1 MTPIELIEP
10 ASAGIAATEFGW
22 LSAWLLGLSV
32 GLTTCTAV
40 CLPYLGTWALG
51 QGQGGRAATWDTT
64 AFAGGKIVAYALL
77 GATAALIGEQLLGLL
92 KGDIGHWLIGITA
105 IGAGIWLLLP
115 HAPYRQCGLSR
126 AQHGSPFMLGFAL
139 SFTPC
144 APLAALLAAS
154 AGAGNVMQGGLYGLL
169 FGLGA
174 ALTPLFIVIP
184 LLGAFGRRLQAER
197 PWLGPWLLRGGGLVL
212 VVIGLYRL
220 PEFL

>member
-10 ASAGIAATEFGW
+10 VGPVAAASFGW

-51 QGQGGRAATWDTT
+51 QGRGGRAAAWDTA
-64 AFAGGKIVAYALL
+64 AFAGGKVAAYGVLGAAAGLL
-77 GATAALIGEQLLGLL
+77 GSQLLNFL
-92 KGDIGHWLIGITA
+92 KGDIGLWLIGVTA

-115 HAPYRQCGLSR
+115 RAPHRSCGMRRGERS
-126 AQHGSPFMLGFAL
+126 SPFAMGFAL

-154 AGAGNVMQGGLYGLL
+154 AGAGDVLQGGLYGLL
-169 FGLGA
+169 FGFGA
-174 ALTPLFIVIP
+174 ALTPLFVVIP
-184 LLGAFGRRLQAER
+184 LLGKFGSKLQEGR
-197 PWLGPWLLRGGGLVL
+197 PWLGPWLLRAGGLVL
-212 VVIGLYRL
+212 VLIGANRL
-220 PEFL
+220 PL